1 MNLYTIGFTKKT
13 AEQFFESLIANK
25 VKRLIDTRRN
35 NKSQLAGFAKKDD
48 LEYFLKKIVNI
59 EYLYKPEYAP
69 SDDILKGYQK
79 KLINWEQYSEKYLE
93 LLKQRKILETADLKV
108 LEDSCFLCSEH
119 LPQHCHRSLLAEY
132 LAQHFGGINIV
143 HLT

>member
-25 VKRLIDTRRN
+25 VKRLIDTRLN

-48 LEYFLKKIVNI
+48 LEYFLKKIANI

-108 LEDSCFLCSEH
+108 LEGSCFLCSEH
-119 LPQHCHRSLLAEY
+119 LPEHCHRSLLAKY
-132 LAQHFGGINIV
+132 LAQHFDGINIV